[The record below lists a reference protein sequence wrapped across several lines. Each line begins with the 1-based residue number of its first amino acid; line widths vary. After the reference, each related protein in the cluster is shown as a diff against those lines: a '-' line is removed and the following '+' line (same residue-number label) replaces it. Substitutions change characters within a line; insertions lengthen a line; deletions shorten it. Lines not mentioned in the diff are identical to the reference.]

1 MYFFRRKW
9 VAETVISTRLRKSEK
24 RKMKKR
30 RAKETRR
37 EQKKER
43 IRRRKE
49 RRGGHKK
56 KRISVRKIRA
66 TGSGGGGGRVLSV
79 CSAWL
84 CGSWVVTGLSVNGW
98 MIQLRGSQV
107 SPEGLLTSLR
117 LFREAQARLS

>member
-1 MYFFRRKW
+1 MYFFSRKW
-9 VAETVISTRLRKSEK
+9 VAETLISTRLRKSEK

-56 KRISVRKIRA
+56 RISVRKIRA
-66 TGSGGGGGRVLSV
+66 TGSEGGGGSVLSV

-98 MIQLRGSQV
+98 MIRLRGSQV
-107 SPEGLLTSLR
+107 LT
-117 LFREAQARLS
+117 

>member
-1 MYFFRRKW
+1 MYVFRRKW

-56 KRISVRKIRA
+56 RISVRKIRA
-66 TGSGGGGGRVLSV
+66 TGSEGAGGRVLSV
-79 CSAWL
+79 CSVWL
-84 CGSWVVTGLSVNGW
+84 CGSRVVTGLSVNGW

-107 SPEGLLTSLR
+107 LT
-117 LFREAQARLS
+117 